1 GLRLY
6 SHGGSD
12 VLSERAVSGWKIF
25 WRCSHPEK
33 YMIAQVFE
41 KKDASVLEARK
52 ITVRF
57 EGLEA
62 LSRLSFSIDP
72 RRIVS
77 IIGPNGAGK
86 TTLLN
91 AITGIYP
98 LHAGEILFQGKPIA
112 GLKPFQI
119 AAMGITRSFQQA
131 QLFMNMTVL
140 ENVMVGMHSRTRS
153 GFIKGMLRLPSSK
166 RTVIFRASR
175 TEASFFSKTCA
186 IMYFSGWLQRQ
197 KIFQPEILL
206 LDEPAAGLTIREM
219 EEMGNLILGLKEK
232 GQTIILVEHNM
243 RLVMAISDS
252 LIVLHH
258 GIKIGEGR
266 PDDIQKNQQVIE
278 AYLGK

>member
-1 GLRLY
+1 MTQSLN
-6 SHGGSD
+6 
-12 VLSERAVSGWKIF
+12 
-25 WRCSHPEK
+25 EK
-33 YMIAQVFE
+33 RETA
-41 KKDASVLEARK
+41 VLEARK
-52 ITVRF
+52 ITVCF

-62 LSRLSFSIDP
+62 LSRLSFSIGP

-91 AITGIYP
+91 AITGVYP

-119 AAMGITRSFQQA
+119 ASLGIARSFQQT
-131 QLFMNMTVL
+131 QLFMNMTVM
-140 ENVMVGMHSRTRS
+140 ENVMVGMHSRTTS
-153 GFIKGMLRLPSSK
+153 GFIKGMLRLPSE
-166 RTVIFRASR
+166 R
-175 TEASFFSKTCA
+175 TEEAFIREKSRGILGEFGLLSKAGDVAGHIC
-186 IMYFSGWLQRQ
+186 IRDQRRLEIARAMACRP
-197 KIFQPEILL
+197 KILL

-219 EEMGNLILGLKEK
+219 EEMGDLILGLKAK

-243 RLVMAISDS
+243 RLVMSISDN

-266 PDDIQKNQQVIE
+266 PGDIQKNQQVIE

>member
-1 GLRLY
+1 MTPQ
-6 SHGGSD
+6 
-12 VLSERAVSGWKIF
+12 VI
-25 WRCSHPEK
+25 EK
-33 YMIAQVFE
+33 GQA
-41 KKDASVLEARK
+41 AAVLEARK
-52 ITVRF
+52 ITIRF

-72 RRIVS
+72 GRIVS

-91 AITGIYP
+91 AITGVYP
-98 LHAGEILFQGKPIA
+98 LHAGEILFQGKPIS

-119 AAMGITRSFQQA
+119 ASLGITRSFQQT

-140 ENVMVGMHSRTRS
+140 ENVMVGMHSRTTS
-153 GFIKGMLRLPSSK
+153 GFIKGMLRLPSERKEEGLILEKSRGILSEFGLLSK
-166 RTVIFRASR
+166 AGEMAGHICIRDQRRLEIARAM
-175 TEASFFSKTCA
+175 AC
-186 IMYFSGWLQRQ
+186 L
-197 KIFQPEILL
+197 PLILL

-219 EEMGNLILGLKEK
+219 EAMGDLILGLKAK
-232 GQTIILVEHNM
+232 GQTIVLVEHNM
-243 RLVMAISDS
+243 RLVMSISDN

-266 PDDIQKNQQVIE
+266 PGDIQKNQQVIE

>member
-1 GLRLY
+1 MTAP
-6 SHGGSD
+6 
-12 VLSERAVSGWKIF
+12 VLEETGA
-25 WRCSHPEK
+25 
-33 YMIAQVFE
+33 A
-41 KKDASVLEARK
+41 VLEARK

-62 LSRLSFSIDP
+62 LSRLSFSIGP
-72 RRIVS
+72 RRITS

-91 AITGIYP
+91 AITGVYP
-98 LHAGEILFQGKPIA
+98 LYAGEILFQGKPIA

-119 AAMGITRSFQQA
+119 ASLGITRSFQQA

-140 ENVMVGMHSRTRS
+140 ENVMVGMHSRTTS
-153 GFIKGMLRLPSSK
+153 GFIKGMLRPPSERKEEGMIREKSQGMLSE
-166 RTVIFRASR
+166 FGLLARAGDM
-175 TEASFFSKTCA
+175 AGHIC
-186 IMYFSGWLQRQ
+186 ILDQRRLE
-197 KIFQPEILL
+197 IARAMACRPEILL

-243 RLVMAISDS
+243 RLVMAISDN

-258 GIKIGEGR
+258 GVKIGEGR
-266 PDDIQKNQQVIE
+266 PEDIQNNQRVIE

>member
-1 GLRLY
+1 
-6 SHGGSD
+6 
-12 VLSERAVSGWKIF
+12 
-25 WRCSHPEK
+25 
-33 YMIAQVFE
+33 MTAQVLE
-41 KKDASVLEARK
+41 KKDAAVLEARK

-72 RRIVS
+72 RRIIS

-91 AITGIYP
+91 AITGVTP
-98 LHAGEILFQGKPIA
+98 LHEGEILFQGKPIA

-119 AAMGITRSFQQA
+119 ASLGITRSFQQA

-140 ENVMVGMHSRTRS
+140 ENVMVGMHSRTTS
-153 GFIKGMLRLPSSK
+153 GFIKGMLRPPSERKEEGMIREKSQSMLSEFGLLSK
-166 RTVIFRASR
+166 AGDMAGHICILDQRRLEIARAMACR
-175 TEASFFSKTCA
+175 
-186 IMYFSGWLQRQ
+186 
-197 KIFQPEILL
+197 PEILL

-219 EEMGNLILGLKEK
+219 EEMGHLILGLKEK
-232 GQTIILVEHNM
+232 GQSIILVEHNM
-243 RLVMAISDS
+243 RLVMAISDN

-258 GIKIGEGR
+258 GVKIGEGR
-266 PDDIQKNQQVIE
+266 PEDIQNNQQVIE

>member
-1 GLRLY
+1 MTLPVIETGQAA
-6 SHGGSD
+6 G
-12 VLSERAVSGWKIF
+12 
-25 WRCSHPEK
+25 
-33 YMIAQVFE
+33 
-41 KKDASVLEARK
+41 VLEARK

-62 LSRLSFSIDP
+62 LSRLSFSIVSG
-72 RRIVS
+72 RIVS

-91 AITGIYP
+91 AITGVYP
-98 LHAGEILFQGKPIA
+98 LHAGEILFQGKPIS

-119 AAMGITRSFQQA
+119 ASLGITRSFQQA

-153 GFIKGMLRLPSSK
+153 GFFKGMFRPPSERKEEAMIRRKSQGILNEFGLDSKAGDMAGHVSIFDQRRLE
-166 RTVIFRASR
+166 IARAM
-175 TEASFFSKTCA
+175 AC
-186 IMYFSGWLQRQ
+186 
-197 KIFQPEILL
+197 QPQVLL

-219 EEMGNLILGLKEK
+219 EEMGNLILDLKAK

-243 RLVMAISDS
+243 RLVMSISDS

-266 PDDIQKNQQVIE
+266 PGDIQKNRQVIE

>member
-1 GLRLY
+1 MTQR
-6 SHGGSD
+6 
-12 VLSERAVSGWKIF
+12 VSEEKAV
-25 WRCSHPEK
+25 
-33 YMIAQVFE
+33 A
-41 KKDASVLEARK
+41 VLEARK

-72 RRIVS
+72 GRIVS

-91 AITGIYP
+91 AITGVYP
-98 LHAGEILFQGKPIA
+98 LHAGEILFQGKPIS

-119 AAMGITRSFQQA
+119 AALGITRSFQQA

-140 ENVMVGMHSRTRS
+140 ENVMVGMHPRTTS
-153 GFIKGMLRLPSSK
+153 GFIKGMLRLPSERKEEAMIREKSQSILGEFGLLSK
-166 RTVIFRASR
+166 AGDMAGHICILDQRRLEIARAMACR
-175 TEASFFSKTCA
+175 
-186 IMYFSGWLQRQ
+186 
-197 KIFQPEILL
+197 PEILL

-219 EEMGNLILGLKEK
+219 EEMGHLILGLREK

-243 RLVMAISDS
+243 RLVMAISDN

-258 GIKIGEGR
+258 GTKIGEGL
-266 PDDIQKNQQVIE
+266 PGDIQKNQRVIE

>member
-1 GLRLY
+1 MMPPVEPPP
-6 SHGGSD
+6 D
-12 VLSERAVSGWKIF
+12 EAVLDL
-25 WRCSHPEK
+25 H
-33 YMIAQVFE
+33 
-41 KKDASVLEARK
+41 K

-62 LSRLSFSIDP
+62 ISRLSFSIGP

-91 AITGIYP
+91 AITGVYP
-98 LHAGEILFQGKPIA
+98 LYDGEILFQGKSIS

-119 AAMGITRSFQQA
+119 AALGITRSFQQV

-140 ENVMVGMHSRTRS
+140 ENVMVGMHPLTTS
-153 GFIKGMLRLPSSK
+153 GFLKGMFRLPSERKEEAKISARSREILDEFGLISK
-166 RTVIFRASR
+166 AEDMAGHISILDQRRLEIARAM
-175 TEASFFSKTCA
+175 A
-186 IMYFSGWLQRQ
+186 G
-197 KIFQPEILL
+197 QPRILL

-219 EEMGNLILGLKEK
+219 ESMGDLILRMREK

-243 RLVMAISDS
+243 RLVMAISDH

-258 GIKIGEGR
+258 GVKIGEGR
-266 PDDIQKNQQVIE
+266 PEDIQKDRNVIE
-278 AYLGK
+278 AYLGKK